1 MGAATAGARRIGTA
15 EMMPTA
21 DQIDDAFN
29 AAEDEFG
36 DHKSTVF
43 LASIV
48 AERLGI
54 EYDDVIH
61 GLWPTKSRSNPD
73 PPR

>member
-1 MGAATAGARRIGTA
+1 
-15 EMMPTA
+15 MMPTA

-36 DHKSTVF
+36 DGKSTIF
-43 LASIV
+43 LAAIV

-61 GLWPTKSRSNPD
+61 GLSEVAMRDPD
-73 PPR
+73 NTVHVG